1 MVDYRGQ
8 CRSAHFYNASMDYS
22 LTMPADYPG
31 FNEFANVPNE
41 FLAANTTYCRANDPI
56 CQVCKNTVFVDVING
71 DSSLSRTRY
80 CTGMRDCVCIA
91 VCESTSAA
99 QKYPEGSENCYSKT
113 YEAHEDHDGNSMGGI
128 AAIVGGI
135 CLVVGI
141 VFAIYRVRSRESRRR
156 ELSIDATARITTP
169 PSDSS
174 PGSRLSN
181 AGGRLLNL
189 FGWQAMREQLI
200 EREQLRL
207 AGVHDLSPVRNMHVN
222 FTDAQP
228 SAPLE
233 DLNVPTA
240 PIGTVRGFV
249 VALRATASAPSAPD
263 FEMDD
268 APSAPAFEDMDDEF
282 HGDFPDMQHQSQ
294 GLEVVQLLDVDEE
307 GFEDGDDDDDLDDS
321 DL

>member
-1 MVDYRGQ
+1 MVDYKGQ
-8 CRSAHFYNASMDYS
+8 CRSAKFYNASMDYS
-22 LTMPADYPG
+22 LHMQADDPR
-31 FNEFANVPNE
+31 FNEYDNVPNE
-41 FLAANTTYCRANDPI
+41 FLAANTTYCSANDPL
-56 CQVCKNTVFVDVING
+56 CQSCKYTVFQDVMNG
-71 DSSLSRTRY
+71 VSSYSRTRY
-80 CTGMRDCVCIA
+80 CTGIRDCVCIA
-91 VCESTSAA
+91 VCESTNAA
-99 QKYPEGSENCYSKT
+99 QKYPEGSENCYSQT
-113 YEAHEDHDGNSMGGI
+113 YEAQKDHNGNFTGGV
-128 AAIVGGI
+128 AAILGGI

-156 ELSIDATARITTP
+156 ELSIDATAQITTP
-169 PSDSS
+169 PHDSS

-228 SAPLE
+228 SAPLA
-233 DLNVPTA
+233 DLSVPTA
-240 PIGTVRGFV
+240 PIGTVRGVV

-282 HGDFPDMQHQSQ
+282 HGDFADTQQTQ
-294 GLEVVQLLDVDEE
+294 GLEDVQLLDVEDE
-307 GFEDGDDDDDLDDS
+307 GFEIDDDDDLDDS